1 MRTSFAK
8 LVVVG
13 FLGMLSSVGLAN
25 KSYLIDSK
33 GSVIEWSGSKKITGS
48 AHNGTIGLKEGEVQ
62 LDGKKLVGGKVVVDM
77 ASIVNLDITKK
88 EDNAKLV
95 GHLKSDDFF
104 DVAKHPTS
112 TITIKS
118 STQNKDGSYQVKGDL
133 TLKGET
139 HPVEFKAT
147 PSADGKMATADL
159 EIDRTVWNVRYGSGK
174 FFKNLGDKVIAD
186 KIKLSVKLQFAS
198 AIFASK

>member
-1 MRTSFAK
+1 
-8 LVVVG
+8 
-13 FLGMLSSVGLAN
+13 
-25 KSYLIDSK
+25 LIDSK